1 MIQSLLKLLGV
12 DKIYE
17 KWLEKTIEKG
27 EIPAHI
33 AIIMDGN
40 RRWAKKRGLEPWLGH
55 RFGAEK
61 LEEVVEWCLKLGIKV
76 VTFFALSTEN
86 LRRDRRE
93 LEELFKLFKEKLEE
107 QLNGDL
113 LHRNRIRIK
122 VIGKK
127 ELLPDDLRNLLERLE
142 EATKGYDNL
151 FVNLAVAY
159 GGRAEIT
166 DAARKLAEDVI
177 SGKVK
182 LEDIDEERISRYL
195 YTADLPIQE
204 PDMII
209 RTSGEERIS
218 NFLLWQS
225 AYSELIFLDVY
236 WPEFRKIDLMRA
248 IRTYQ
253 KRQRRF
259 GI

>member
-1 MIQSLLKLLGV
+1 MIQKLLKALGV
-12 DKIYE
+12 YKLYE
-17 KWLEKTIEKG
+17 KWLGKVIEKG
-27 EIPAHI
+27 EMPAHI

-40 RRWAKKRGLEPWLGH
+40 RRWAMKRGLEPWLGH
-55 RFGAEK
+55 RFGAKK
-61 LEEVVEWCLKLGIKV
+61 LEEVIKWCLELGIKV

-86 LRRDRRE
+86 FKRDERE
-93 LEELFKLFKEKLEE
+93 LAELFKLFKEKIEE
-107 QLNGDL
+107 YRKNDL
-113 LHRNRIRIK
+113 LHKNGIRVK
-122 VIGKK
+122 VIGRR
-127 ELLPDDLRNLLERLE
+127 ELLPDDLRKALEELE
-142 EATKGYDNL
+142 EATKNYDRL
-151 FVNLAVAY
+151 FVNLAIAY

-166 DAARKLAEDVI
+166 DAAQKLAIDVL
-177 SGKVK
+177 SGKVRI
-182 LEDIDEERISRYL
+182 EDIDEDLISSYL

-259 GI
+259 GA

>member
-12 DKIYE
+12 YKIYE

-93 LEELFKLFKEKLEE
+93 LEELFKLFKEKIEE

-113 LHRNRIRIK
+113 LHKNRIRVK

-127 ELLPDDLRNLLERLE
+127 ELLPSDLRDLLERLE
-142 EATKGYDNL
+142 EATKSYDNL
-151 FVNLAVAY
+151 FVNLAIAY

-166 DAARKLAEDVI
+166 DAARRLAEDVV
-177 SGKVK
+177 SGKIRID
-182 LEDIDEERISRYL
+182 DINEETISRYL

-225 AYSELIFLDVY
+225 AYSELVFLDVY

-259 GI
+259 GV